1 MGDLFEV
8 VNEPNKSSS
17 PVTIKV
23 IGVGG
28 CGGNAVEHICKN
40 NELEVD
46 FLCANTD
53 LQALMSIKSGNNK
66 LEFIQLGRELTG
78 GKGAGA
84 KPEVGKN
91 AALETEKEIEENL
104 RGADMLFITAGMGGG
119 TGTGAAPVVAAIAK
133 KLNILTLAIVTTPF
147 EFEGKLKAQAAEE
160 GIKNLR
166 DNVDSVIIVPNEKLL
181 EVLPEDISMTEAY
194 AESDEVLSGAVKGV
208 SHIITNPG
216 KRNIDFADVQTVM
229 SDSGGLA
236 RMGVGRAIGDN
247 RIEKAIREAMNNPLL
262 SDMNIKEAKGIL
274 ANLSTSS
281 TKTLAIKEFKMVSK
295 IIGEYVAQDATVIY
309 GDTIDESLGEDV
321 MVTIVATGFDK
332 SAKNV
337 IDRRDAFAPKPSN
350 FNNIRKQQPL
360 SGNNPNNGVR
370 NFVSPIQGQAQSAG
384 RNGQLVSTD
393 EIYDVPTYIRRQSD

>member
-8 VNEPNKSSS
+8 VNESNKSSS

-53 LQALMSIKSGNNK
+53 LQALKKVDSGNNK
-66 LEFIQLGRELTG
+66 LEFIQLGKELTG

-91 AALETEKEIEENL
+91 AALETEKEIEDNL

-133 KLNILTLAIVTTPF
+133 KLNILTLAVVTTPF
-147 EFEGKLKAQAAEE
+147 EFEGKTKSQAAEE

-166 DNVDSVIIVPNEKLL
+166 DNVDSVIIVPNEKLF
-181 EVLPEDISMTEAY
+181 EVISEDASMTEAY
-194 AESDEVLSGAVKGV
+194 AASDEVLAGAVKGV

-236 RMGVGRAIGDN
+236 RMGVGKASGDN
-247 RIEKAIREAMNNPLL
+247 RIEKSVREALNNPLL

-274 ANLSTSS
+274 VNLCTSNEAELS
-281 TKTLAIKEFKMVSK
+281 MKEFRMASKMV
-295 IIGEYVAQDATVIY
+295 GEYAATDATVIY
-309 GDTIDESLGEDV
+309 GDTIDSNLGEDV

-332 SAKNV
+332 THKNV
-337 IDRRDAFAPKPSN
+337 LDKRNAFGNKSSFLGQNRQQQAPNIPTRN
-350 FNNIRKQQPL
+350 FTQHKTTSTNSSAPL
-360 SGNNPNNGVR
+360 S
-370 NFVSPIQGQAQSAG
+370 SSE
-384 RNGQLVSTD
+384 
-393 EIYDVPTYIRRQSD
+393 EIYDVPAFVRRQGD